1 MRSLLIFISCA
12 LIFGCQDDITGIHI
26 EKIESNEIHSKLIT
40 HKDNS
45 NHILVVV
52 IPGSGGSY
60 LPDEHLFGLVQS
72 GYDALSIA
80 YVGERGLPNKIE
92 QVSLEYLKKTI
103 ALVKKRFPE
112 RKIVLLGISKGAEY
126 ALTFASKYNIID
138 GIICYSPSCIVLP
151 NHVGLKKNEPQ
162 KSSWTFNG
170 KEIPFTELDFFND
183 EAGKI
188 TYNKYIKPVLD
199 DVEELAESRIKVE
212 NIKCDLLLLSGENDL
227 VWPATRMS
235 NLIQS
240 KIEEGDSNINV
251 EHISYKNC
259 GHQFVW
265 FDKKAPENAPQY
277 QSMNLTGIK
286 KHKFLFGGTKE
297 STINAMIDSRI
308 KVIEFLKKIE
318 TIQNKG

>member
-1 MRSLLIFISCA
+1 MRSLLIFTLYA
-12 LIFGCQDDITGIHI
+12 LIFGCQDDIKGIHI
-26 EKIESNEIHSKLIT
+26 EKFEFHEIHSKLIT
-40 HKDNS
+40 HENNTND
-45 NHILVVV
+45 ILVVV

-60 LPDEHLFGLVQS
+60 LPDEHLFGLVRS
-72 GYDALSIA
+72 GYDALSVA
-80 YVGERGLPNKIE
+80 YVGKRGLPNKIE
-92 QVSLEYLKKTI
+92 QVSLEYLEKTI
-103 ALVKKRFPE
+103 LLVKKRFPK

-126 ALTFASKYNIID
+126 VLTFASEYDITD
-138 GIICYSPSCIVLP
+138 GIVCYSPSCIVLP
-151 NHVGLKKNEPQ
+151 NHVGLEKNEPQ

-170 KEIPFTELDFFND
+170 KEIPFAELDFFND
-183 EAGKI
+183 EAGMI
-188 TYNKYIKPVLD
+188 TYGRYIEPVLD
-199 DVEELAESRIKVE
+199 DAEELTKSRIKVE
-212 NIKCDLLLLSGENDL
+212 NIKCNVLLLSGENDL

-240 KIEEGDSNINV
+240 KIKEGDIKINV

-265 FDKKAPENAPQY
+265 FDKKAPEYAPEY

-297 STINAMIDSRI
+297 SIIDAMIDSRI

-318 TIQNKG
+318 TTHNNG